1 MQKHRKKSSYKKIV
15 IGVGALALVGVPTAA
30 MACFDG
36 QDNGN
41 GNGWTRTA
49 SHQQQRPWQWQP
61 TPSATPSTLAP
72 VDAPLPATS
81 PSSSPAEASP
91 SSPAE
96 TAAAPVVETTPPAQ
110 QPKPKPP
117 VATTKPQ
124 APAPSKPAAAPAS
137 GEIAQVLALVN
148 KERASAGCQAVSLN
162 AKLTKAAQD
171 HSADMA
177 SHSNMSHTG
186 SDGSDPGARITR
198 AGYTWSTY
206 GENVAYGYSTPEKV
220 MEGWMNSQGH
230 RENILNCSFKEIGIG
245 LAQPGYY
252 WTQDFGTAR

>member
-1 MQKHRKKSSYKKIV
+1 MQKHRKKTSYRKIA
-15 IGVGALALVGVPTAA
+15 IGVGALAIVGVPTAA

-36 QDNGN
+36 QDNGR
-41 GNGWTRTA
+41 TRTV
-49 SHQQQRPWQWQP
+49 SQQERRPWQYA
-61 TPSATPSTLAP
+61 PSATPSTPAP
-72 VDAPLPATS
+72 VDVPLPSS
-81 PSSSPAEASP
+81 PPSSPAEASP
-91 SSPAE
+91 SSPA
-96 TAAAPVVETTPPAQ
+96 APAPAQPVVQTSPPAQ
-110 QPKPKPP
+110 PKPAKPP
-117 VATTKPQ
+117 VVTKKPQ
-124 APAPSKPAAAPAS
+124 APQPSTTAAPPAS
-137 GEIAQVLALVN
+137 GSVAAVLALVN
-148 KERASAGCQAVSLN
+148 QERAAAGCSAVSLN

-198 AGYTWSTY
+198 AGYAWSTY

-245 LAQPGYY
+245 LAQPGNY

>member
-1 MQKHRKKSSYKKIV
+1 MQKHRKKTSYKKIV
-15 IGVGALALVGVPTAA
+15 IGVGALAIVGVPTAA

-36 QDNGN
+36 QDEGN
-41 GNGWTRTA
+41 GRTRTV
-49 SHQQQRPWQWQP
+49 SHQQQRPWQW
-61 TPSATPSTLAP
+61 TPSATPSTLPP

-91 SSPAE
+91 STPAAPE
-96 TAAAPVVETTPPAQ
+96 TTPPVVETTPPAQ
-110 QPKPKPP
+110 PKPPVKPP
-117 VATTKPQ
+117 VATKKPQ
-124 APAPSKPAAAPAS
+124 APQPSTTAAPPAS
-137 GEIAQVLALVN
+137 GSVAQVLALVN
-148 KERASAGCQAVSLN
+148 QERAAAGCSAVSLN

-245 LAQPGYY
+245 LAQPGNY

>member
-15 IGVGALALVGVPTAA
+15 IGVGALAIVGVPTAA

-41 GNGWTRTA
+41 GRTRTA
-49 SHQQQRPWQWQP
+49 SHQQQRPWQYA
-61 TPSATPSTLAP
+61 PSATPSTLAP

-96 TAAAPVVETTPPAQ
+96 PAQPVQTAPPVQPAPPAQ

-117 VATTKPQ
+117 VAPAKP
-124 APAPSKPAAAPAS
+124 APQPSKPAAAPAS
-137 GEIAQVLALVN
+137 GDVAAVLALVN
-148 KERASAGCQAVSLN
+148 QERAAAGCPAVSLN

-198 AGYTWSTY
+198 AGYMWRTY
-206 GENVAYGYSTPEKV
+206 GENVAYGYSSPEKV

-230 RENILNCSFKEIGIG
+230 RENILNCAFKEIGIG
-245 LAQPGYY
+245 LAQPGNY

>member
-15 IGVGALALVGVPTAA
+15 IGVGALAIVGVPTAA
-30 MACFDG
+30 MACFDT

-41 GNGWTRTA
+41 SRTRNA
-49 SHQQQRPWQWQP
+49 SHQQQRPWQFA
-61 TPSATPSTLAP
+61 PSATPSTPAP
-72 VDAPLPATS
+72 VDAPLPAAS

-91 SSPAE
+91 SSPEAP
-96 TAAAPVVETTPPAQ
+96 AQPVVPTSPPAQ
-110 QPKPKPP
+110 PSQPKPEKPP
-117 VATTKPQ
+117 VATKKPQ
-124 APAPSKPAAAPAS
+124 APQPSATAAPPAS
-137 GEIAQVLALVN
+137 GAVAQVLALVN
-148 KERASAGCQAVSLN
+148 QERAAAGCSAVALN

-186 SDGSDPGARITR
+186 SDGSDPGTRITR
-198 AGYTWSTY
+198 AGYTWRTY

-230 RENILNCSFKEIGIG
+230 RENILNCAFKEIGIG
-245 LAQPGYY
+245 LAQPGNY
-252 WTQDFGTAR
+252 WTQAFGTAR